1 MFMSLMCPSDETIKP
16 NGTVG
21 ITHSAN
27 VTVVVSSGVSAYEDN
42 YTIKDIRKFN
52 LA

>member
-1 MFMSLMCPSDETIKP
+1 MCPSDVMIKP

-27 VTVVVSSGVSAYEDN
+27 VIVVVSSGGSAYEN
-42 YTIKDIRKFN
+42 NHTIKEITKFN